1 MQLKHS
7 IAIALVACGA
17 ALQSCQQE
25 RMTGPDANEL
35 YTRDFIKQFGIADPN
50 HDWNMAT
57 RGGVSVTTSKPTDVK
72 VYAKVGGK
80 RYIFAD
86 YKNVNGTEAIEFDLP
101 KGVDQLIV
109 RANGRDYTVNNRAS
123 IRIDGGSRAI
133 WEKENEVVKITR
145 DDYRILTNEG
155 VMAFKNKLP
164 EDEDNLG
171 EVTQNFSFVANG
183 DFVIYPTYW
192 QTAGFN
198 TLGIYYI
205 DEDAN
210 EMVHIPFYT
219 NKIAPIDGTKGNL
232 LYTQAEVPDEQ
243 KNISLKNADNPMD
256 AAQAIGATEL
266 DPSEYNKNGH
276 TSFTDF
282 NEEDLA
288 YFKATYLAKCKSAD
302 VKFNDQVL
310 SQFFDLSFYYTYMS
324 NINWNTSII
333 NPYTEAY
340 ISDIEFNIKDATHI
354 NITNISYVLDPW
366 KYPGEVRDS
375 HPGKDIVAWKSR
387 GIKIHI
393 EPGTRF
399 GMYLRSWVEA
409 DGEDL
414 KPSSDNVDIVR
425 LKLDENG
432 MPIPDKHRR
441 YYSEAKYN
449 PTIGEPA
456 SNVFGSTY
464 MYDAPTGT
472 YRVLGFED
480 WGYQTHDLNDM
491 MFFIGSAD
499 PSKIPDVNDEDEE
512 WFEWILAAEDLG
524 NVLCDWDFN
533 DMVVKI
539 STLVYKEDSEKP
551 AMTKVKVEPLA
562 SGGTLPV
569 YLMYTG
575 KIGNDTEA
583 KTYVIGEEFHRWFGS
598 SSLNPINVSKGS
610 KARPVAADKII
621 TLEVPTPYTVARI
634 HENYTS
640 NDGTNN
646 MGGFWFI
653 ANRSDGQTKFAP
665 TDTWPY
671 KEATNLP
678 ENGTVNYITAP
689 DKTSLAPQM
698 ICVEGTW
705 WWPHESKF
713 ISEAYTEFETWVKDA
728 TNNTWYHDAEGNRKH
743 TDGSVIER

>member
-1 MQLKHS
+1 
-7 IAIALVACGA
+7 
-17 ALQSCQQE
+17 
-25 RMTGPDANEL
+25 MTGPDANEL

-123 IRIDGGSRAI
+123 IRIDGGSRL
-133 WEKENEVVKITR
+133 IT
-145 DDYRILTNEG
+145 DPGSTTD
-155 VMAFKNKLP
+155 NKLEWTATRERMLSTEALNQYINTYP
-164 EDEDNLG
+164 EEKPNLG
-171 EVTQNFSFVANG
+171 KGTTSFYFVADGEWHTFYPFYWWTNG
-183 DFVIYPTYW
+183 KH
-192 QTAGFN
+192 A
-198 TLGIYYI
+198 LGIYYI
-205 DEDAN
+205 
-210 EMVHIPFYT
+210 
-219 NKIAPIDGTKGNL
+219 
-232 LYTQAEVPDEQ
+232 PDESKPDEIVMQ
-243 KNISLKNADNPMD
+243 DLYFTKSGELLISTA
-256 AAQAIGATEL
+256 
-266 DPSEYNKNGH
+266 
-276 TSFTDF
+276 
-282 NEEDLA
+282 
-288 YFKATYLAKCKSAD
+288 SAC
-302 VKFNDQVL
+302 
-310 SQFFDLSFYYTYMS
+310 
-324 NINWNTSII
+324 
-333 NPYTEAY
+333 
-340 ISDIEFNIKDATHI
+340 
-354 NITNISYVLDPW
+354 
-366 KYPGEVRDS
+366 
-375 HPGKDIVAWKSR
+375 
-387 GIKIHI
+387 
-393 EPGTRF
+393 
-399 GMYLRSWVEA
+399 
-409 DGEDL
+409 
-414 KPSSDNVDIVR
+414 
-425 LKLDENG
+425 
-432 MPIPDKHRR
+432 
-441 YYSEAKYN
+441 N
-449 PTIGEPA
+449 PTIPADQVYHPGDVHMFMAFKYTCEAWTEVFPGFRTTLSADKTQGEMQTWTLADGGTLEDGKERIYQSANEAEFVTDNGYISRIQYDKSGYAFQVTETVTKEYTTPKAFPRNGFAKTGGNKAFETGVKFICTRGISYKLEKGTRYGFYIKAKHNGTEEDFFTTDEDGTQTPKPQNEQSYDYILFSQGSRNAIYGTGDENKVIRDTPWTPKDEWVTQELTENEKYSYA
-456 SNVFGSTY
+456 SW
-464 MYDAPTGT
+464 GT
-472 YRVLGFED
+472 VSMGGKEYAMFGFED
-480 WGYQTHDLNDM
+480 YASVNDAAPDLNDV
-491 MFFIGSAD
+491 MFLYETGMTPTD
-499 PSKIPDVNDEDEE
+499 MVDEDDPEPEEE

-621 TLEVPTPYTVARI
+621 TLEVPTPYTVAKI
-634 HENYTS
+634 HEDYTS

-653 ANRSDGQTKFAP
+653 ANRSDGQTEFAP

-689 DKTSLAPQM
+689 DKTTLAPQM

-728 TNNTWYHDAEGNRKH
+728 TNNTWYHDATGNRKH